1 MKIFFVDSSSAGV
14 KNFIDM
20 GVENYLCSYYYDKD
34 AHLADLILKHN
45 PKAQII
51 LDSGAFSAWKK
62 NIEISIN
69 DYIDYCK
76 ANKHKFYGMINLD
89 VIGNA
94 EKSFEN
100 FKTMKKA
107 GLDVIPVFHRVAGK
121 LDPIEHLIYYC
132 KNSDYVA
139 LAGYALSQAKFQV
152 REMINYTKQMFDII
166 PKDKKIHLLG
176 LTNFRTILAVDSSRV
191 HSVDSSMVSRR
202 SAYNNSI
209 SYTGLGHTTKAMAYR
224 ISKKQN
230 IDLQRYATYQLLEL
244 ERQINEHEEMIQCQ
258 NK

>member
-1 MKIFFVDSSSAGV
+1 MKIFFVDYAKEGV
-14 KNFIDM
+14 QNFVDV
-20 GVENYLCSYYYDKD
+20 GVENHLVSYWYERKSQYVDY
-34 AHLADLILKHN
+34 ILGLN
-45 PKAQII
+45 PKANIL
-51 LDSGAFSAWKK
+51 LDSGAYSAWTLKK
-62 NIEISIN
+62 EI
-69 DYIDYCK
+69 DLDEYIAYCK
-76 ANKHKFYGMINLD
+76 ANKNKLYSMISLD

-94 EKSFEN
+94 EQGFEN

-139 LAGYALSQAKFQV
+139 LSGYAQAKFND
-152 REMINYTKQMFDII
+152 REMINYTKKMFEII

-176 LTNFRTILAVDSSRV
+176 LTNFRVIMGIGAERI

-202 SAYNNSI
+202 SPYNGSV
-209 SYTGLGHTTKAMAYR
+209 SYSGMVTNAKALPYH
-224 ISKKQN
+224 INKQQN
-230 IDLQRYATYQLLEL
+230 IDLQRYAIHRLLDM
-244 ERQINEHEEMIQCQ
+244 ERQINEHEEMKQCL